1 MYIQVLGDGLVLQ
14 KNTVGLLHIRNYED
28 TGTRPGNVIPEI
40 MELLCQDFA
49 DRMTFIWLRKQMSEK
64 H

>member
-1 MYIQVLGDGLVLQ
+1 MYIQVLGHGLILQ
-14 KNTVGLLHIRNYED
+14 KNIVGLLHIHNYED

-49 DRMTFIWLRKQMSEK
+49 DRMTILYG
-64 H
+64 

>member
-1 MYIQVLGDGLVLQ
+1 MYIQVLGHGLVLQ
-14 KNTVGLLHIRNYED
+14 KNIVGLLRIHSYED

-49 DRMTFIWLRKQMSEK
+49 DRMTVLYG
-64 H
+64 